1 MLPGLF
7 RSKFESCTWE
17 SVGGSPTLL
26 FGPKSERRWRVEP
39 TERVREAAE
48 PVLAAAG
55 FELFDVELRSQVLR
69 VYVDRP
75 GGIDLEAVSAAAQ
88 LVSELLDRDDP
99 LPDTSYTLEVSSP
112 GVERPLRTPDHF
124 RRHIGTT
131 VSVKTTPE
139 VPGER
144 RLQGRLD
151 GADDTGIDI
160 VGRRLAYDEIERA
173 KTVFEWGPAPKP
185 SPAKKKK
192 KKASA

>member
-1 MLPGLF
+1 M
-7 RSKFESCTWE
+7 
-17 SVGGSPTLL
+17 
-26 FGPKSERRWRVEP
+26 EP
-39 TERVREAAE
+39 TERVRRAAE

-88 LVSELLDRDDP
+88 LVSDLLDRDDP

-131 VSVKTTPE
+131 VSVKTAPD

-160 VGRRLAYDEIERA
+160 VGRRLAYGEIERA

-192 KKASA
+192 KASA